1 MQNEVTLIFLAV
13 KHALPVFERRGGG
26 AIVNIASVAG
36 VIGAGMPG
44 NNLGNLAHCV
54 SKAAVIRMTQVLSI
68 ELASYNV
75 RVNAISP
82 GVIHT
87 PALEPFLQ
95 DEPARM
101 AFINM
106 GVIPRVG
113 EPDDVVNAALFL
125 VSDESS
131 WVTGVNLP
139 VDGGQIASGSVGPP
153 RADIGAALGHAMA
166 KLAEGSYSNV
176 PLER

>member
-1 MQNEVTLIFLAV
+1 
-13 KHALPVFERRGGG
+13 
-26 AIVNIASVAG
+26 
-36 VIGAGMPG
+36 
-44 NNLGNLAHCV
+44 
-54 SKAAVIRMTQVLSI
+54 
-68 ELASYNV
+68 
-75 RVNAISP
+75 
-82 GVIHT
+82 
-87 PALEPFLQ
+87 
-95 DEPARM
+95 M